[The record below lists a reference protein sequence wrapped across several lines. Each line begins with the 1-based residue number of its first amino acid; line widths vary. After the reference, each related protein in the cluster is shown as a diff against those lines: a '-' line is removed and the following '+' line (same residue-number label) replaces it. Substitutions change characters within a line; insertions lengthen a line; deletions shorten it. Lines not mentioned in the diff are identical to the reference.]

1 MASSEKLVNILG
13 KRVAEDSLKGP
24 LKDLI
29 GKRGLKATLLLER
42 EMSGAE
48 LEKSLLMDEPD
59 GGYANVYKYAFF

>member
-1 MASSEKLVNILG
+1 MAPSEKLVNILG

-29 GKRGLKATLLLER
+29 EKRGLKATLLLER
-42 EMSGAE
+42 EMSE
-48 LEKSLLMDEPD
+48 EERKKTLLRDEPD